1 MEFTVGKEDLPKK
14 PLSRERCS
22 IIARAAIKQ
31 AKKEG
36 KKPLCESCEVQK
48 FTMCPATGH
57 MICSKRKD
65 TGWIPVPFT
74 TPACGLYIKKET
86 ASAHT

>member
-1 MEFTVGKEDLPKK
+1 MGKEELPKK
-14 PLSRERCS
+14 PWPRERCS

-57 MICSKRKD
+57 AICSKRKD
-65 TGWIPVPFT
+65 MGWIQVPFT
-74 TPACGLYIKKET
+74 AASCGLYTQKEE
-86 ASAHT
+86 AVAHA